1 MASIL
6 NVDQINNAAGTSA
19 VTIDSSGNPHM
30 SGHVLQVVHGT
41 LPTTLSATGASA
53 SQYLVNIG
61 LSASITPK
69 ASNSKI
75 LIQTHLY
82 IGMDHANSSGYLQS
96 YLIYKAGS
104 VLNSIHGTSESGRRQ
119 VAGSINM
126 YDTGTHAH
134 YRMGVLSG
142 THMETNVGT
151 TNATT
156 YEIYMR
162 SYSGGPIIYVNR
174 TQTYQVSSAD
184 AANYDHNPSSTIT
197 LMEIAQ

>member
-19 VTIDSSGNPHM
+19 VTIDSSGNAIM
-30 SGHVLQVVHGT
+30 AGHVLQVVHGT
-41 LPTTLSATGASA
+41 LPTTLSATGAVA
-53 SQYLVNIG
+53 SDYLVIIG

-82 IGMDHANSSGYLQS
+82 VGMDMANSGGYLQS

-104 VLNSIHGTSESGRRQ
+104 ALNSVHGTSENGRRR

-126 YDTGTHAH
+126 YDADSTSI
-134 YRMGVLSG
+134 YKMGVLSG

-162 SYSGGPIIYVNR
+162 SYSGGPVIHVNR
-174 TQTYQVSSAD
+174 SQQYQQNSAD
-184 AANYDHNPSSTIT
+184 LDDYDHNPSSTIT